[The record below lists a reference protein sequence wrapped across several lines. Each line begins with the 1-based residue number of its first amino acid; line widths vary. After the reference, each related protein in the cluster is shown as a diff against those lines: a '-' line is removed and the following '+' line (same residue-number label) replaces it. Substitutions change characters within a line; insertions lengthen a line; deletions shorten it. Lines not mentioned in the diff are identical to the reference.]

1 MTEFSNQGE
10 LSSTSSGTLLATG
23 TLSTSLLDKL
33 LIIRLHNP
41 LAYVVSLY
49 KYESLTN
56 TKVLLYNLSLSAGD
70 TLTDNL
76 AYSLNAGD
84 QIIGYSD
91 IPGTT
96 YYTYG
101 QIY

>member
-23 TLSTSLLDKL
+23 TISTSILDKL

-56 TKVLLYNLSLSAGD
+56 TTVLLYNLNLSAGD

-84 QIIGYSD
+84 QLIAYSN
-91 IPGTT
+91 ILGTS

-101 QIY
+101 ITN

>member
-1 MTEFSNQGE
+1 MAEFSNQGE
-10 LSSTSSGTLLATG
+10 LSITG
-23 TLSTSLLDKL
+23 TVLLTGGTSTIALNKL
-33 LIIRLHNP
+33 VILRFNNP
-41 LAYVVSLY
+41 LAYSIQLY
-49 KYESLTN
+49 KYEALTL
-56 TKVLLYNLSLSAGD
+56 TTTLIYNLNLSAGD

>member
-1 MTEFSNQGE
+1 MIEFSNQGE

-23 TLSTSLLDKL
+23 TISTLFLDKL
-33 LIIRLHNP
+33 SIIRLHNP

-56 TKVLLYNLSLSAGD
+56 TTVLLYNLNLSAGD

-76 AYSLNAGD
+76 GYSLNAGD

-91 IPGTT
+91 IPGTS

-101 QIY
+101 ITY